1 MLKFLFVL
9 FVLAQAA
16 SAPPRNTWAAE
27 YKKGTAEAFAARF
40 EEPNREIFRYRA
52 AITGLMQIKPG
63 MSVGEVGAGSGFLSR
78 FIAEKVGAEGRV
90 FANEL
95 EPKMVAYMKA
105 RSAKDGVKNLTVVQG
120 QPTSTG
126 FEAGTLDAIAVVQTF
141 SVFDHP
147 VEMLKS
153 IHESLKPNGLLL
165 IVDSPREGM
174 PPDAPGMD
182 VEEILPMTE
191 AAGFTRVGENGV
203 VPGHYALILRKKS

>member
-1 MLKFLFVL
+1 MFKLLLLL

-16 SAPPRNTWAAE
+16 PAPRNTWAAE
-27 YKKGTAEAFAARF
+27 YKKGTAESFAARF

-52 AITGLMQIKPG
+52 AIAGLMQIKPG

-78 FIAEKVGAEGRV
+78 FLAEKVGPEGRV

-95 EPKMVAYMKA
+95 EPKMVAHMKA
-105 RSAKDGVKNLTVVQG
+105 RAAKDGIANLTVVQG
-120 QPTSTG
+120 TSITTG
-126 FEAGTLDAIAVVQTF
+126 FAAAALDAIAVVQAF
-141 SVFDHP
+141 SFFDHP
-147 VEMLKS
+147 AEMLTS
-153 IHESLKPNGLLL
+153 IHASLKPNGLLL

-174 PPDAPGMD
+174 PPAAPGMD

-203 VPGHYALILRKKS
+203 VPGHYALILRKK